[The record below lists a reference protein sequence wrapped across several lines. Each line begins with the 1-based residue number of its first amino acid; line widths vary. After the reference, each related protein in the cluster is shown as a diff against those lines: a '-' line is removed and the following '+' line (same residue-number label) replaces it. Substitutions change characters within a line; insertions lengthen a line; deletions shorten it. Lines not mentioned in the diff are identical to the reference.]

1 VEHCAL
7 DKVIIAG
14 AFGLYIDPSSAIK
27 IGMFPEIPLDRF
39 EQVGNAAGV
48 GAKMMLVSKR
58 SRDRARE
65 IARRIEYVELTVV
78 DDFATRFA
86 YSLLF

>member
-1 VEHCAL
+1 
-7 DKVIIAG
+7 
-14 AFGLYIDPSSAIK
+14 
-27 IGMFPEIPLDRF
+27 MFPEIPLDRF
-39 EQVGNAAGV
+39 EQIGNAAGV
-48 GAKMMLVSKR
+48 GAKMILVSKK